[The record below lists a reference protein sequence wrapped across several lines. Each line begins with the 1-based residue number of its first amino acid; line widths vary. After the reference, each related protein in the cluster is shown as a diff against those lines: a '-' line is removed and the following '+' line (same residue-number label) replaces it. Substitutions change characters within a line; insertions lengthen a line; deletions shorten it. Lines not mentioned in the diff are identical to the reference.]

1 MRLRSMI
8 IAVAIAT
15 TPAVTAAAQDDEL
28 TRILIQEIRLLRE
41 EMQSI
46 AASNLRSELLL
57 ERVRMQSTIVQ
68 NLSRELEDRR
78 NQRRYQ
84 AMEAESFNYQEQF
97 EEEMKARLRTVTDPN
112 ERRQIEREIEMFQTR
127 IEIQARQRLEEE
139 ARTIELQQRLDQAQ
153 ANLDEYFASLDK
165 LIRELGN

>member
-8 IAVAIAT
+8 IAVAIAA
-15 TPAVTAAAQDDEL
+15 TPAFTVAAQDDEL
-28 TRILIQEIRLLRE
+28 TRVLIQEIRLLRE
-41 EMQSI
+41 ELQSI

-84 AMEAESFNYQEQF
+84 AMEEESFNYQEQF
-97 EEEMKARLRTVTDPN
+97 EEEMQARLRTVTDPN

-153 ANLDEYFASLDK
+153 ANLDEYFEAIDQ
-165 LIRELGN
+165 LIRELE